1 LAASECEVVNTDDGE
16 FVTRLLSPPAHDTQ
30 QGIVAHR
37 HRQAIGKGRGRPA
50 AQCQSQVMNDGLEA
64 SGSPRQRS
72 QYGIAKPLGK
82 DPATAKN
89 GVAPEST
96 NRYPQDNPAARNR
109 QIGNFP
115 HISAL
120 GSA

>member
-1 LAASECEVVNTDDGE
+1 
-16 FVTRLLSPPAHDTQ
+16 
-30 QGIVAHR
+30 
-37 HRQAIGKGRGRPA
+37 
-50 AQCQSQVMNDGLEA
+50 MNDGLKA
-64 SGSPRQRS
+64 SGPPRQRS

-89 GVAPEST
+89 GIAPEPT
-96 NRYPQDNPAARNR
+96 NRYPQDNPPASDG